1 MLYTSQEISKRKN
14 IEIKTKKIW
23 NFIIYFI
30 LIIIMTYNISLIF
43 QSILNPNK
51 TPSFLGIKTY
61 VIISGSMEPNI
72 NIGDIVITKE
82 SDEELQIGDVIS
94 YRKGQSVITHRITNI
109 IKEENGDTKY
119 RTKGDNNN
127 TEDSEEI
134 LIENIEGKVIKVVPK
149 LGEITLLLQNKISI
163 IIIFIILYIYI
174 SSNYKK
180 NKKIN
185 SRHLKRME
193 YEKTKNRLR

>member
-14 IEIKTKKIW
+14 IEIKTKKIL

-82 SDEELQIGDVIS
+82 SEEELQIGDVIS
-94 YRKGQSVITHRITNI
+94 YRRGQSVITHRITNI
-109 IKEENGDTKY
+109 IKQENGENKY

-134 LIENIEGKVIKVVPK
+134 SIENIEGKVIKVIPK

-163 IIIFIILYIYI
+163 IIIFIILYYIYV

-180 NKKIN
+180 NRKIS

-193 YEKTKNRLR
+193 YEKNKK